1 MREKVHYERM
11 IIFLLILFITT
22 LIVGCSNSV
31 ETNAIERKE
40 IQVVEAKQGE
50 ITGEISLTGILA
62 PSNSV
67 NVCPELTGKV
77 TKVLVQKGDFVK
89 KGQPLIKLDDED
101 LKIKYRKALANLEKT
116 RDSVTR
122 AKINYDST
130 KKDFERIKTLYEEGA
145 ISKQKYENY
154 LTQLEL
160 AKITYESAESSGL
173 DAAEASI
180 ESIKLQLSKT
190 TIKSPI
196 NGVVVSVN
204 VENGEMVSPGRPI
217 VTVTSVD
224 SIIFKSNVIEKY
236 LNYLEVGQ
244 KAVVYSESV
253 PGKTFEGK
261 LSFISPVST
270 TTGQQFPI
278 EITIVNSKGELKGG
292 MTGCAKLRIK
302 SSNSIVV
309 PRDAILER
317 EGLYYIFKVIDNKAI
332 KKKVKL
338 GIENE
343 KYVSILEGV
352 NEGDKIMIENVD
364 KVIEGETVAIKK
376 VSN

>member
-1 MREKVHYERM
+1 MREKFHYKRM
-11 IIFLLILFITT
+11 IVFLLMLFITT
-22 LIVGCSNSV
+22 LIVGCNNSV
-31 ETNAIERKE
+31 ETNATEGKE
-40 IQVVEAKQGE
+40 IQVFEAKQGE

-67 NVCPELTGKV
+67 NVCPELSGKV

-101 LKIKYRKALANLEKT
+101 LKIKYRKALASLEET
-116 RDSVTR
+116 RDSINR
-122 AKINYDST
+122 AKINYDSA
-130 KKDFERIKTLYEEGA
+130 KKDFERMKILYEEGA
-145 ISKQKYENY
+145 ISKKEHENY

-160 AKITYESAESSGL
+160 TKIIYESAESSGL
-173 DAAEASI
+173 DAAEAGI

-204 VENGEMVSPGRPI
+204 VENGEMVSAGMPI
-217 VTVTSVD
+217 VTVTSID

-236 LNYLEVGQ
+236 LNYLKVGQ
-244 KAVVYSESV
+244 KAVVYSESI

-292 MTGCAKLRIK
+292 MTGSAKLKIK

-309 PRDAILER
+309 PRSAILER
-317 EGLYYIFKVIDNKAI
+317 EGLYYVFKVIDDKAV
-332 KKKVKL
+332 KKRVKL

-352 NEGDKIMIENVD
+352 SKGDKIIIENVD

-376 VSN
+376 ASN